1 MYRYL
6 KILYA
11 GSMRKKF
18 IELAESEKITLQ
30 EGKRNGK
37 ANAFRERCHCLLLS
51 AEGYAVKELALIFEV
66 GELCVYGWL
75 KRWEKGGIVGLRDK
89 AGRGRRA
96 ILQAEDLSIIKA
108 KVQENAQRLK
118 IAREQLKEELGRE
131 FSTKTLKRFLK
142 SLTADIKD
150 GANA

>member
-1 MYRYL
+1 M
-6 KILYA
+6 KTLYA
-11 GSMRKKF
+11 SSMKKKF
-18 IELAESEKITLQ
+18 IELAEFEKITLQ
-30 EGKRNGK
+30 EGKKNGK
-37 ANAFRERCHCLLLS
+37 ANAFRQRCHCLLLS
-51 AEGYAVKELALIFEV
+51 AEGYAVKELALIFQV
-66 GELCVYGWL
+66 GELCIYGWL
-75 KRWEKGGIVGLRDK
+75 KRWETGGITGVRDK

-96 ILQAEDLSIIKA
+96 ILRAEDLAVIKE